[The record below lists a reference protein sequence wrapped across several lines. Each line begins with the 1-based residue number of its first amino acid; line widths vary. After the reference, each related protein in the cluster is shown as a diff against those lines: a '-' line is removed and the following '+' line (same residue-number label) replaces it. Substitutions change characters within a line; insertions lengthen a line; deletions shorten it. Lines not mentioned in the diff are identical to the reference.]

1 MLLLEIL
8 FCFPV
13 DGEAKRVSE
22 RARRIQTKRALV
34 KGKDKPI
41 SLMMVKS
48 GCENQKEVIQLE
60 RDGETKK
67 NSSRLVLAKYLRTKR
82 WRTLTV

>member
-1 MLLLEIL
+1 
-8 FCFPV
+8 
-13 DGEAKRVSE
+13 VSE

-48 GCENQKEVIQLE
+48 GCENQKEVSQLE

-67 NSSRLVLAKYLRTKR
+67 KQQQTGARQISPNKKVADSDGLSCGLACFVLPLVRC
-82 WRTLTV
+82 